1 MNTAALFQQTP
12 QTTNDV
18 VKPLVPIENIK
29 GVNVDGLYE
38 CGPTDIINLVN
49 ICQVYNEN
57 ILFDNLNLNIRDF
70 LCENKTS
77 SRGQF
82 ISILGPS
89 GCGKSTVLRYISGLQ
104 KPTSGRILIR
114 GEERSNKH
122 VIPMVFQQYSSF
134 PWKTVVENVALPL
147 LMQGVD
153 KKEALDKAADMLR
166 LVGLEGQENK
176 WAKYPLL
183 SGGQL
188 QRVAIARNLVASPNM
203 LLMDEPFGALDIQ
216 TRTNMQQILLN
227 LFQNINDATILFVT
241 HDISEAVLLSD
252 RIYIMKSNPGDI
264 KNVVDIDLPRDRT
277 PKIKSEMKFIEHV
290 NYIDDLMKITSN

>member
-1 MNTAALFQQTP
+1 METASLFQHNITETP
-12 QTTNDV
+12 TVKATTQ
-18 VKPLVPIENIK
+18 
-29 GVNVDGLYE
+29 DGRYKV
-38 CGPTDIINLVN
+38 GSVDIINLVD
-49 ICQVYNEN
+49 ICQVYKTNT
-57 ILFDNLNLNIRDF
+57 LFNNLNLNIKDF
-70 LCENKTS
+70 LCEHGTS

-82 ISILGPS
+82 ISILGSS
-89 GCGKSTVLRYISGLQ
+89 GCGKSTILRYISGLQ
-104 KPTSGRILIR
+104 KPTSGKILIR
-114 GEERSNKH
+114 GEERCSKH

-134 PWKTVVENVALPL
+134 PWQTVIENVALPL
-147 LMQGVD
+147 VMHGLN
-153 KKEALDKAADMLR
+153 KKESLDKAADMLK

-216 TRTNMQQILLN
+216 TRTNMQQILLD
-227 LFQNINDATILFVT
+227 LFQRINDATILFVT

-277 PKIKSEMKFIEHV
+277 PIIKSEIKFLEHV
-290 NYIDDLMKITSN
+290 NYIDELMKN